1 MKYIIIFILGL
12 AGCSSG
18 EPEQHF
24 LPFDENEYEN
34 FARKSVTINDY
45 KDNDDEC

>member
-12 AGCSSG
+12 AGCSSV

-24 LPFDENEYEN
+24 LPFDENEYN
-34 FARKSVTINDY
+34 NLAQKSVTIDDY
-45 KDNDDEC
+45 KSKDEC